1 MRSFYVLVLVL
12 FLSGCVASTEVKQA
26 SAQVGVALD
35 QLQNAQV
42 SFRKVYVGELEEV
55 RELAGRAIV
64 ADAVVQKVGTL
75 KQQEIDGD
83 LIEISKAISHE
94 RETYRRIVAE
104 VLAVKPKPNETDEDA
119 VIQILAPKRVAA
131 LRASADALEELG
143 LTESAGELKRKADE
157 LDARPSS
164 LEKDQQFTDLVV
176 LVTLAGTQQDVKT
189 GLKDLE
195 DYIQFLR
202 LIHSGVN
209 EWIVTDVTVKG
220 TDVAN
225 LISKVEKLQQ

>member
-131 LRASADALEELG
+131 LRETAVALEESG
-143 LTESAGELKRKADE
+143 LTESADELKRKADE

-176 LVTLAGTQQDVKT
+176 LVTLAGAQQDVKT

-225 LISKVEKLQQ
+225 LISQVEKLQQ

>member
-1 MRSFYVLVLVL
+1 MRSFYVLALVL

-131 LRASADALEELG
+131 LREAAVALEESG
-143 LTESAGELKRKADE
+143 LTESADELKRKADE
-157 LDARPSS
+157 LDTRPSS
-164 LEKDQQFTDLVV
+164 LERDQQFTDLVV

-189 GLKDLE
+189 ALKDLE
-195 DYIQFLR
+195 AYIQFLR

-220 TDVAN
+220 ADVAN

>member
-157 LDARPSS
+157 LDTRPSS
-164 LEKDQQFTDLVV
+164 LERDRQFSDLVV

-189 GLKDLE
+189 ALKDLE

>member
-225 LISKVEKLQQ
+225 LISQVEKLQQ